1 MRDLRQV
8 GSKLKVVLLP
18 REDHNSV
25 VHRLK
30 ECASEPAAGP
40 SAIFRHTPRS
50 PLLRRSGDLW
60 GPLLVCMMLSI
71 QLSIAAP
78 EDQRALVF
86 AAVFVVVW
94 AGAALVTV
102 NAQLLGGTISFFQSV
117 CILGYCIFPL
127 NIAQVVCAIF
137 KLMTGSLL
145 LRTAIVGI
153 GFVWST
159 RASVVFISEIIA
171 PERRALAVYP
181 VFFFYTFISWMVVIQ

>member
-60 GPLLVCMMLSI
+60 GPLLVCMMLSL

-94 AGAALVTV
+94 AGAVSDDYNESTT
-102 NAQLLGGTISFFQSV
+102 GT
-117 CILGYCIFPL
+117 L
-127 NIAQVVCAIF
+127 
-137 KLMTGSLL
+137 
-145 LRTAIVGI
+145 
-153 GFVWST
+153 
-159 RASVVFISEIIA
+159 
-171 PERRALAVYP
+171 
-181 VFFFYTFISWMVVIQ
+181 